1 MGPLGLM
8 GRPVSGGFDGGVFV
22 VDNWQS
28 TLDGLLFMCCLLVL
42 RLIFTRGHSIM
53 ISAPVVMMCVCVC
66 VCVCVHVGV

>member
-28 TLDGLLFMCCLLVL
+28 RRVVIYVLSFGFAVDFHQGTFNHDQCTCCNDVC
-42 RLIFTRGHSIM
+42 
-53 ISAPVVMMCVCVC
+53 MCVCV
-66 VCVCVHVGV
+66 GV